1 MSASLHE
8 TEEHSSAAQ
17 TGSSSATEEQGR
29 WYCPDT
35 CPPYPSP
42 DPAVYVSS
50 ASIEHCGGIPIYFM
64 HKVMAGRLA

>member
-8 TEEHSSAAQ
+8 TGEHSSAAQ

-29 WYCPDT
+29 WYCSDT

-42 DPAVYVSS
+42 DPAFMCLVDVLSMAIPS
-50 ASIEHCGGIPIYFM
+50 EVHSIHT
-64 HKVMAGRLA
+64 VRAGLLA